1 MLQSSRVLV
10 SLFVAA
16 LIIPANSYSFNSP
29 LSEEAVREAYFLGQR
44 RDESTARFL
53 AQYKQRLDAPETGPY
68 IASVELL
75 TPFALEVFL
84 SSQYSVGYS
93 AQRAE
98 AEHVGKEELVAIN
111 VEVLLTDSYGAL
123 IARPTGERSG
133 SPVGYAFR
141 SSDFWRDFSVQVTV
155 DAKIVRPSH
164 FRGDPTY
171 LCNEGGCQLTG
182 AMLHLEFAAGAFDSD
197 LATIKVVPPEG
208 PEVWVDFDLTAL
220 R

>member
-1 MLQSSRVLV
+1 MPNSCRGLL
-10 SLFVAA
+10 A
-16 LIIPANSYSFNSP
+16 LILVVLLNSPGTLAISLP

-53 AQYKQRLDAPETGPY
+53 GSYRQHLEAPETGPY

-75 TPFALEVFL
+75 TPFALEVLL
-84 SSQYSVGYS
+84 SSQQGVGYS

-98 AEHVGKEELVAIN
+98 AEHVGKEEIVTVN
-111 VEVLLTDSYGAL
+111 VEVLLTETYGAL

-133 SPVGYAFR
+133 SPIGYQFR
-141 SSDFWRDFSVQVTV
+141 SSGFWKDFDVYVTV
-155 DAKIVRPSH
+155 GDKMVKPSH
-164 FRGDPTY
+164 FRGEPTY

-182 AMLHLEFAAGAFDSD
+182 AVLRMEFPAGVFDAD
-197 LATIKVVPPEG
+197 TATVQVVPPEG
-208 PEVWVDFDLTAL
+208 AEVWVDFDLTAL

>member
-1 MLQSSRVLV
+1 MPNSCRVL
-10 SLFVAA
+10 LA
-16 LIIPANSYSFNSP
+16 LILVVLLISPGAFGIGVP

-53 AQYKQRLDAPETGPY
+53 AQYNQRLDPPETGPY

-75 TPFALEVFL
+75 TPFALEVLL
-84 SSQYSVGYS
+84 SSQQSAGYS

-111 VEVLLTDSYGAL
+111 VEVLLTDSYGPL

-133 SPVGYAFR
+133 SPIGYEFR
-141 SSDFWRDFSVQVTV
+141 SSGFWRDFEVQVRV
-155 DAKIVRPSH
+155 NDEVVKPLH
-164 FRGDPTY
+164 FRGEPTY

-182 AMLHLEFAAGAFDSD
+182 AMLRMEFPAGRFDSD
-197 LATIKVVPPEG
+197 MATVQVVPPEG
-208 PEVWVDFDLTAL
+208 REVWVDFDLTTL